1 MPKNPIGLR
10 PLGAMIIEIR
20 GARVMLDSD
29 LAELYGVSTGR
40 LNEAVRRNVRRFP
53 EDFMFQVTQEEFAGL
68 ISQFAISSIRSRGGR
83 RTMPRVFTQEGVA
96 MLSGV
101 LHSSRAIAANVEIMR
116 AFVRLRRIYGEHA
129 ELVRRLDDLEARYDK
144 HFKVVFDAI
153 RALMEPPAV
162 RSGRARFPQGP
173 AGGQEARPR

>member
-1 MPKNPIGLR
+1 
-10 PLGAMIIEIR
+10 
-20 GARVMLDSD
+20 
-29 LAELYGVSTGR
+29 
-40 LNEAVRRNVRRFP
+40 
-53 EDFMFQVTQEEFAGL
+53 MFQVTQEEFAGL
-68 ISQFAISSIRSRGGR
+68 ISQFAISNIRSRGGR

-129 ELVRRLDDLEARYDK
+129 ELVRRLDDLEARYE

-162 RSGRARFPQGP
+162 RSREIGFRPALRTSGARDSRKDRP
-173 AGGQEARPR
+173 AGKKRVPASK